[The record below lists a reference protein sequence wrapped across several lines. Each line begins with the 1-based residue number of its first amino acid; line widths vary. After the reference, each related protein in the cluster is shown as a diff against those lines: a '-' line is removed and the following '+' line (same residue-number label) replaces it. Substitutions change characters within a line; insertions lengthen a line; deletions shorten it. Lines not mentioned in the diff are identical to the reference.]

1 MFSRPITFSPDGRTL
16 LANADGEMRLRL
28 LAAHRRLPIR
38 GGPRSQ
44 ASPGSFHRDRYGV
57 GTPLSARTLSPARC
71 VVGAGGFA
79 LAIVLRVAYAGAM
92 TTMLTVR
99 VDAEQRQRLRAR
111 AAAQGKTEA
120 ELLRAMLEREL
131 ADEPL
136 ASRVAGLRGSLT
148 LPRRTADAWRRQI
161 RRRNWRR

>member
-1 MFSRPITFSPDGRTL
+1 
-16 LANADGEMRLRL
+16 
-28 LAAHRRLPIR
+28 
-38 GGPRSQ
+38 
-44 ASPGSFHRDRYGV
+44 
-57 GTPLSARTLSPARC
+57 
-71 VVGAGGFA
+71 
-79 LAIVLRVAYAGAM
+79 M

-111 AAAQGKTEA
+111 AAAEGKTEA

-136 ASRVAGLRGSLT
+136 SSRVAGLRGSLT
-148 LPRRTADAWRRQI
+148 LARRTADAWRRQI